1 MDNLVVQSLG
11 VLGSAALLALITV
24 GLAVSFGLMR
34 IVNLAHGE
42 FIMLGA
48 YAAMVTAD
56 HELPWLAGLAAATA
70 VGLAVGSLTEVA
82 LIRRLYRSP
91 ELSILGTFGLSI
103 VVRQLVELA
112 FGKQYRNVANP
123 MPGAVELLGVSFP
136 AYRLLLIAIAVG
148 VLALVLAALRLTPLG
163 LRVRAVAADADLA
176 ETLGVRSQRL
186 NLAVFAGSAALAGL
200 AGALVAPLVN
210 VQPDMGVDYL
220 FGAFLGVIV
229 AGSRLGAV
237 VVACLAIATVQN
249 IMTFF
254 TDPMLGRLSALAL
267 AFVVLQARRRAAF
280 GEATA

>member
-48 YAAMVTAD
+48 YAAMVAAD

-70 VGLAVGSLTEVA
+70 VGLAVGSLTEVV

-112 FGKQYRNVANP
+112 F
-123 MPGAVELLGVSFP
+123 
-136 AYRLLLIAIAVG
+136 
-148 VLALVLAALRLTPLG
+148 
-163 LRVRAVAADADLA
+163 
-176 ETLGVRSQRL
+176 
-186 NLAVFAGSAALAGL
+186 
-200 AGALVAPLVN
+200 
-210 VQPDMGVDYL
+210 
-220 FGAFLGVIV
+220 
-229 AGSRLGAV
+229 
-237 VVACLAIATVQN
+237 
-249 IMTFF
+249 
-254 TDPMLGRLSALAL
+254 
-267 AFVVLQARRRAAF
+267 
-280 GEATA
+280 